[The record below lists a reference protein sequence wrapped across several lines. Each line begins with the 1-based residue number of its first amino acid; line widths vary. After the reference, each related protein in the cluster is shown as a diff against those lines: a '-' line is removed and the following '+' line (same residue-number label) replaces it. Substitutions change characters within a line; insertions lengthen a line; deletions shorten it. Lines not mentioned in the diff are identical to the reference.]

1 LKRAVAVFFLFAI
14 LLPSSLRA
22 WVINEYQVEIHVEK
36 SSDLRVS
43 ERIVVD
49 FGGERRHGIYRDIP
63 LIFRDPL
70 GKKHRLRI
78 KEISVSDDMARPRK
92 VKLFRRGNWLKIRIG
107 RTNKLISGIQTYVI
121 DYRVKYALYHINE
134 VDELYWNAIG
144 TGWAV
149 PIKKAEAT
157 VFLPIEDQDIQVAC
171 YTGARGS
178 RARNCTWEREGSA
191 IRFTVTHPLY
201 PHEGLTV
208 AVGWPPGLVK
218 IETGP
223 GILGSPWFH
232 VSLYLAALFA
242 LLYWLWRT
250 RGRDIGGRGVIQVQY
265 HPPEDM
271 TPLEAGCLI
280 DERMDMRDVVAE
292 IVDLA
297 RRGYLT
303 IEEVEEEGFLFG
315 KKRDYIFYRQKGG
328 KGSLH
333 NSPYDITL
341 LSALFH
347 MGDTQRLS
355 GLKKKFYEHLPTIR
369 DSVFSMLKRKGYFL
383 HNPATVRNTYR
394 AIGVTVAILTV
405 IGFSF
410 AGRFM
415 GTPPAPIMVA
425 GMGTAALLIA
435 FGQIMPR
442 KTASGRLAWEH
453 LKGYEEFVSRVE
465 RPVIE
470 KLFSPEEIPRVFE
483 EALPYAIAFG
493 EAERWATAFEGLFQE
508 PPRWYRTYGP
518 YSPIYLGHSMD
529 HFSREAATALAS
541 APRSS
546 GSGGGGFAGGGGG
559 GGGGGAW

>member
-1 LKRAVAVFFLFAI
+1 MKKAALVLIFIGLI
-14 LLPSSLRA
+14 TTPLRA
-22 WVINEYQVEIHVEK
+22 WIIKDYQVEIRVEE
-36 SSDLRVS
+36 SGDLQVT

-63 LIFRDPL
+63 LVFKDPL
-70 GKKHRLRI
+70 GERHRI
-78 KEISVSDDMARPRK
+78 KIKGVFVTDDRARPRK
-92 VKLFRRGNWLKIRIG
+92 VRLSHRGNWLKIRIG
-107 RTNKLISGIQTYVI
+107 QANRLVRGVQSYII
-121 DYRVKYALYHINE
+121 DYRVKYALYHIND

-149 PIKKAEAT
+149 PIKNASAT
-157 VFLPIEDQDIQVAC
+157 VVLPFQGQNLQVAC
-171 YTGARGS
+171 YTGRRES
-178 RARNCTWEREGSA
+178 REQDCAWERRESEIA
-191 IRFTVTHPLY
+191 FALTRPLY

-218 IETGP
+218 IVKGP
-223 GILGSPWFH
+223 GILGSPWFYAF
-232 VSLYLAALFA
+232 LYLAVLLA

-271 TPLEAGCLI
+271 TPLEAGTLI

-303 IEEVEEEGFLFG
+303 IEEVEEDRLLFG
-315 KKRDYIFYRQKGG
+315 KKRDYIFHRQKGG
-328 KGSLH
+328 EGSLH

-341 LSALFH
+341 LSALFPL
-347 MGDTQRLS
+347 GDTQRLS

-369 DSVFSMLKRKGYFL
+369 DSVFSLLRRKGYFL

-394 AIGVTVAILTV
+394 TIGVIIAILTV
-405 IGFSF
+405 IGLSF
-410 AGRFM
+410 VGRFM

-442 KTASGRLAWEH
+442 KTAKGRLTWEH
-453 LKGYEEFVSRVE
+453 LKGYEEFISRVE
-465 RPVIE
+465 KPVIE
-470 KLFSPEEIPRVFE
+470 KLFSPQEIPKVFE

-493 EAERWATAFEGLFQE
+493 EAERWAAAFEGLFQE

-529 HFSREAATALAS
+529 HFAQQASTTLAS

-546 GSGGGGFAGGGGG
+546 GSGGGGFSGGGGG